1 MAKIKSLTIFK
12 KDRNANKVLLNFSVD
27 IRVNSSGVF
36 LAKLPTEIEDKL
48 KAINMLSDDYRR
60 GGEFSANTLGEI
72 EKLINTAIEP
82 LTEFEEIENRIVIK
96 YCIKT
101 ACVYVKTKDGEYLPN
116 SMDRTKKYE
125 ETGNSHFFHNGTE
138 ERDGGSRNGPYGV
151 EIYCGF
157 RRRIT
162 NRYKDGTEKT
172 YYDYVKREDLGINGQ
187 WIRDL
192 IGISPSSSGY
202 FVIDQVNNAP
212 EIEYTEKSAL
222 FFRQFITGIF
232 KINEYTEQ
240 IKTSDNLMKLIEQQ
254 KQLTV

>member
-48 KAINMLSDDYRR
+48 KTFNMLSDDYRR

-82 LTEFEEIENRIVIK
+82 LTEFEQIENRIVIK
-96 YCIKT
+96 YLIKT

-116 SMDRTKKYE
+116 SMDKTKEYE
-125 ETGNSHFFHNGTE
+125 ETGNSSFYHNGTE
-138 ERDGGSRNGPYGV
+138 KRDGGTRHGTYGV

-187 WIRDL
+187 WISDL
-192 IGISPSSSGY
+192 IGISPSIYYDTLS
-202 FVIDQVNNAP
+202 QVNNAP

>member
-1 MAKIKSLTIFK
+1 MAKIKTLTIFK
-12 KDRNANKVLLNFSVD
+12 KDRYTDKALLNFSVD
-27 IRVNSSGVF
+27 IRVNSGGVF

-48 KAINMLSDDYRR
+48 KTFNMLSDDYRR
-60 GGEFSANTLGEI
+60 GGEFSANTLDEI
-72 EKLINTAIEP
+72 EKLIHKAIEP
-82 LTEFEEIENRIVIK
+82 LTEFEQIENRIVIK
-96 YCIKT
+96 YRIKT

-116 SMDRTKKYE
+116 SMDSTKEYE
-125 ETGNSHFFHNGTE
+125 ETGNSHFFHQGTE
-138 ERDGGSRNGPYGV
+138 ERDGGSRNGTYGV

-192 IGISPSSSGY
+192 IGLSPSSY
-202 FVIDQVNNAP
+202 YNTINEVNNSP

-232 KINEYTEQ
+232 KINEYTEK
-240 IKTSDNLMKLIEQQ
+240 IRNADNLMKVIEQQ
-254 KQLTV
+254 KYLTE

>member
-12 KDRNANKVLLNFSVD
+12 KDRNANKVLLNFSMD

-60 GGEFSANTLGEI
+60 GGEFSANTLDEI

-82 LTEFEEIENRIVIK
+82 LTEFEQIENRIVIK

-101 ACVYVKTKDGEYLPN
+101 ACVYAKTKDGEYLPN
-116 SMDRTKKYE
+116 SMDSTKEYE
-125 ETGNSHFFHNGTE
+125 ETGNYHFFHNGTE
-138 ERDGGSRNGPYGV
+138 ERDGGSRNGTYGV

-172 YYDYVKREDLGINGQ
+172 YYDYVSDNDLGINGK
-187 WIRDL
+187 WIKQL
-192 IGISPSSSGY
+192 IGLSPGGYCWESSIG
-202 FVIDQVNNAP
+202 ALP
-212 EIEYTEKSAL
+212 EIEYTEKTAL

-232 KINEYTEQ
+232 KINEYTEH
-240 IKTSDNLMKLIEQQ
+240 IRTSDNLMRVIEQQ
-254 KQLTV
+254 KQLNI

>member
-12 KDRNANKVLLNFSVD
+12 KDRTTNKVLLHFSVD

-60 GGEFSANTLGEI
+60 GGEFSANTLDEI

-82 LTEFEEIENRIVIK
+82 LTEFEQIENRIVIK

-101 ACVYVKTKDGEYLPN
+101 ACVYAKTKDGEYLPN
-116 SMDRTKKYE
+116 SMDSTKEYE
-125 ETGNSHFFHNGTE
+125 ETGKSHFYHNGTE
-138 ERDGGSRNGPYGV
+138 ERDGGSRFGPYGV

-192 IGISPSSSGY
+192 IGISPSRY
-202 FVIDQVNNAP
+202 YNTLDQVNNAP

-240 IKTSDNLMKLIEQQ
+240 IRTSDNLMKLIEQQ